1 MLWHGLDPMAAEEL
15 RRALKGL
22 EVEFENSLEEV
33 ILLKDIQKLVL
44 PSGALTGLK
53 AGSSLR
59 VYHWIAEKLFEKE
72 LARPAEDLLDMKT
85 ILQLRWKE
93 KSNPAELQ
101 PLPRYFY
108 LKARRII
115 SSGEPEL
122 MMHLRD
128 IYSLRLAKIMSFAAK
143 RIPASMVRNL
153 TAEEEVFYGQLLGL
167 VNAWHEFVEVGG
179 DGR

>member
-1 MLWHGLDPMAAEEL
+1 MAAEEL
-15 RRALKGL
+15 RRALRC
-22 EVEFENSLEEV
+22 VEMEYKNSLEEV
-33 ILLKDIQKLVL
+33 ILLKDIQKLIL
-44 PSGALTGLK
+44 PSGVFSNLK

-59 VYHWIAEKLFEKE
+59 IYHWVAKKLFEKE
-72 LARPAEDLLDMKT
+72 LAKPAEDLLDIKT

-108 LKARRII
+108 LKVKRLT
-115 SSGEPEL
+115 SESGLEL
-122 MMHLRD
+122 LMHLKD

-143 RIPASMVRNL
+143 RIPVSMVRNL
-153 TAEEEVFYGQLLGL
+153 TVEEEVFYEQLLEL
-167 VNAWHEFVEVGG
+167 VNTWHEFVEVKG